1 MKGIYKKPLSDL
13 QLLTSFKSF
22 ASPITTV
29 DLIPYSR
36 FNHPRFAT
44 AIPQT
49 LALRTQNNSD
59 NHTDHPLH
67 QTSTSL
73 TPMTTQTETTTHAT
87 LPLSTSSSPAPSG
100 PTTSTLNFYLPPA
113 DGAAP
118 FNYVETPPPGHPPH
132 NFTFAP
138 TPVAI
143 SDLRGHES
151 DFTLDAN
158 AFAAL
163 QHIESHETEFSDGD
177 HIKRVYYPEVERLIL
192 EHVPGAKRVLLFD
205 HTIRRA
211 DPAATRAPVTRAHI
225 DQTVASA
232 AARVRHHLP
241 AEADTLLQGRYRIIN
256 VWRPINGAVE
266 SFPLAFADSATVKD
280 EDLVGIEHRYPD
292 RVGETAGV
300 RYGEGQRWWYWSG
313 MGNDERL
320 LLLCFDSEKGGRVPH
335 SAFEDVRGVGRKARE
350 SIEVRAL
357 VFG

>member
-1 MKGIYKKPLSDL
+1 
-13 QLLTSFKSF
+13 
-22 ASPITTV
+22 
-29 DLIPYSR
+29 
-36 FNHPRFAT
+36 
-44 AIPQT
+44 
-49 LALRTQNNSD
+49 
-59 NHTDHPLH
+59 
-67 QTSTSL
+67 
-73 TPMTTQTETTTHAT
+73 MTTETQTTIHPT
-87 LPLSTSSSPAPSG
+87 LPLSTSTSSSSSPAPSG
-100 PTTSTLNFYLPPA
+100 PTTSTLNFYVPPA
-113 DGAAP
+113 DGASP

-138 TPVAI
+138 TPIPI

-151 DFTLDAN
+151 EFTLDAN
-158 AFAAL
+158 AFATL
-163 QHIESHETEFSDGD
+163 QNVESHETEFSDDD
-177 HIKRVYYPEVERLIL
+177 HIKRVYYPEVEKLIL

-225 DQTVASA
+225 DQTAASA

-241 AEADTLLQGRYRIIN
+241 AEADALLQGRYRIIN
-256 VWRPINGAVE
+256 VWRPINGTVE
-266 SFPLAFADSATVKD
+266 SFPLAFADSATVRD

-292 RVGETAGV
+292 RVGQTAGV

-313 MGNDERL
+313 MGNEERL

-335 SAFEDVRGVGRKARE
+335 SAFEDVRGVERKARE